1 MARAEADSASDVR
14 RVRTCLLELEGVV
27 IGVRRLID
35 PMGDGFE
42 PACARCLYTY
52 VCYASRVRV
61 RSSEGVVV
69 DSRVW
74 SVEGLGG
81 QAARPHT
88 DIRG

>member
-1 MARAEADSASDVR
+1 ML
-14 RVRTCLLELEGVV
+14 RV
-27 IGVRRLID
+27 LID
-35 PMGDGFE
+35 PMGNGFE

-52 VCYASRVRV
+52 DCYASRVRV

-81 QAARPHT
+81 QGARPRM